1 MEGAEDRREDL
12 GAWVDLSQPGATTLF
27 PPSRAAD
34 QDEAS
39 SPSPFSSLAGAR
51 SVPSSS
57 LSPFSPGAFSNEG
70 DAEEAKK
77 GEAQRQQ
84 GQGGFPSG
92 HSEGA
97 QKAQLAEDVWGV
109 AEGEKLRVRTSN
121 CQRSSSKAAGA
132 FEDGPRFPGC
142 QTETEGFSAPQFQ
155 PGAKPSP
162 ETSHGPNR
170 PHMPRM
176 RSEEIGKVSHLSSA
190 SRGSGNTGKSVE
202 NQRLPSFASQVS
214 LPGCTA
220 GQAAVTSRAPP
231 SLQVASRSLSVPDTF
246 PSSSPSLSF
255 SSTSSFSSSFSPA
268 TFSSSDLFSNSLPSS
283 SSPGISKSM
292 TLPAPDT
299 RSRQALPGLAHASSD
314 PKCFDFDFT
323 YTRSGFHRRVLASPH
338 PPISSRLQHPGSTA
352 NRSSPAAPGY
362 VSLSSYP
369 QSVRSSL
376 SRDPASLARCS
387 TQSCPQPPGPSDP
400 HRQLSY
406 AAFFDQAT
414 PKKPEPNK
422 RSDSSRHPDS
432 CRVYDSNKHYDPNK
446 QSDSSKRSDSG
457 KLHDSLKAMG
467 SERNQAGFLP
477 GDVASS
483 SSAPVGAVG
492 SQRLSRHREGD
503 EAIDDRE
510 SFRSNESV
518 AKQRTLKRVTSASS
532 DGADE
537 EVKQPAQYGD
547 LQVLVD
553 IDDTI
558 RSSGGVTFLSV
569 SLGGIDTQYERGTF
583 YPGCFQFLFELSC
596 HGLRPSQR
604 PLSLGVLTARIPQ
617 VPITA
622 DSVLNQKLRETALR
636 RGIRGWGIDCKN
648 KVLYST
654 LNEWIFPS
662 EKGKRKFENL
672 LLLHSKL
679 STTHPNIKYVWI
691 GDTGEMD
698 RHAGEMMA
706 RQMPHTLKAVFL
718 HYVGDYGR
726 NSKMPQDYFVNGVPT
741 VFFRTYIRAARR
753 AVDLGLLDKKGLART
768 MVQAVADLD
777 AMQNT
782 PSVSTKWR
790 DIIFDIRN
798 AEALVPLKG
807 ATLPPLVRTRE
818 IVHRRITEIKGA
830 LEKFRAKKGA
840 SSGKAQAAIG
850 DRKPA
855 ELPKSA
861 SFSSSAALACS
872 SLKSCGSS
880 SSSASLL
887 EARHRGE
894 ERVPESLITRAA
906 LHQREEE
913 RRESSKRGETKP
925 GEEGFEVLAPAA
937 TQRTSE
943 AGTGLAAEAL
953 RRRQEERSLSS
964 SELSHSSSVPSAASV
979 SLPAASVSPQ
989 EASWV
994 EVRFDPATGRFPV
1007 REAAERQRGGSWRT
1021 GKDRDSFSSE
1031 PFYKTLLHASQASGD
1046 AGSDGDSRG
1055 VSEDLGSAAQGRE
1068 REAEDP
1074 WWSETLETKA
1084 GGETVKTAAEKSARD
1099 SSHADDIELLD
1110 LAPQGEEST
1119 RQADEGPEKGNSH
1132 SDEKRHKEEGNGH
1145 GEEDEKRHN
1154 KGESGRAT
1162 EEGKTSDSREAPD
1175 AAAALLSGV
1184 CTPVEREAAL
1194 PTGTA
1199 PSLFSFEDSEGLKLD
1214 QRERSREQTP
1224 DARQKPNKGREKET
1238 FLEEW
1243 KAPPKRERS
1252 HEQTKTEP
1260 ADLLS

>member
-39 SPSPFSSLAGAR
+39 SLSPFSSLAGAR
-51 SVPSSS
+51 SAPSSS

-77 GEAQRQQ
+77 GEAQKQQ
-84 GQGGFPSG
+84 GRRGFPSA
-92 HSEGA
+92 HSDGA
-97 QKAQLAEDVWGV
+97 QKAQLAEDVWGL
-109 AEGEKLRVRTSN
+109 AEGENSRARTSS
-121 CQRSSSKAAGA
+121 CRSSSSKVAGA
-132 FEDGPRFPGC
+132 FEDGPRFPGY
-142 QTETEGFSAPQFQ
+142 QTETEGFFAAQFQ
-155 PGAKPSP
+155 SATKPSP
-162 ETSHGPNR
+162 ETSRGPNR

-176 RSEEIGKVSHLSSA
+176 RSEEIGKASSLSSV
-190 SRGSGNTGKSVE
+190 SRGSGSTGKSAQD
-202 NQRLPSFASQVS
+202 QRLPSFASQVS
-214 LPGCTA
+214 LPGSTA
-220 GQAAVTSRAPP
+220 SLAAVLSRAPP
-231 SLQVASRSLSVPDTF
+231 SQQAASRSLSVPDPF

-255 SSTSSFSSSFSPA
+255 SSTSSFSSFPPASFSP
-268 TFSSSDLFSNSLPSS
+268 SDLFSNSLPSS

-292 TLPAPDT
+292 TLPATDT
-299 RSRQALPGLAHASSD
+299 RSRQALPGLTHASSD

-338 PPISSRLQHPGSTA
+338 PPVSSRLQHPGTTA

-362 VSLSSYP
+362 VSLSSCP
-369 QSVRSSL
+369 QSVRSSS
-376 SRDPASLARCS
+376 SRDPTSLARCS
-387 TQSCPQPPGPSDP
+387 TQSCPQPPGPSGP

-432 CRVYDSNKHYDPNK
+432 CRLYDSNKHYDPNK
-446 QSDSSKRSDSG
+446 HCDSSKRYDSG
-457 KLHDSLKAMG
+457 KLHDSRKALG
-467 SERNQAGFLP
+467 SERSQAGLLP

-483 SSAPVGAVG
+483 SSAPVGVVG
-492 SQRLSRHREGD
+492 PQRLSRRREGD
-503 EAIDDRE
+503 EDIEDRD
-510 SFRSNESV
+510 SYRSNESV
-518 AKQRTLKRVTSASS
+518 AKQRTLKRVASAAS

-679 STTHPNIKYVWI
+679 SATHPNIKYVWI

-753 AVDLGLLDKKGLART
+753 AVDLGLLDRKGLART

-790 DIIFDIRN
+790 DLIFDIRN

-818 IVHRRITEIKGA
+818 ILHRRITEIKGA
-830 LEKFRAKKGA
+830 LEKFRAKRGA

-855 ELPKSA
+855 EVPKSA
-861 SFSSSAALACS
+861 SFSSSAALASS
-872 SLKSCGSS
+872 SLKKCGSS
-880 SSSASLL
+880 SSSSSLL

-894 ERVPESLITRAA
+894 ERVPESLTIRAA

-913 RRESSKRGETKP
+913 RRERSEKRETKP

-964 SELSHSSSVPSAASV
+964 SESSHSSLPSAASF
-979 SLPAASVSPQ
+979 SRPTASVSPQ

-994 EVRFDPATGRFPV
+994 EVRFDPETGGFPV
-1007 REAAERQRGGSWRT
+1007 RESAERQRGGSWRT
-1021 GKDRDSFSSE
+1021 GRERDSFSSE
-1031 PFYKTLLHASQASGD
+1031 PFYKTLLHASHASGD
-1046 AGSDGDSRG
+1046 AGSDGDSRD
-1055 VSEDLGSAAQGRE
+1055 VSEELGSAARGRE

-1074 WWSETLETKA
+1074 WWNEAPETKTA
-1084 GGETVKTAAEKSARD
+1084 RETVKITADNWARD
-1099 SSHADDIELLD
+1099 SAHADDIELLD
-1110 LAPQGEEST
+1110 LAPRGEEST
-1119 RQADEGPEKGNSH
+1119 RQADEVPEKGKSH
-1132 SDEKRHKEEGNGH
+1132 NEEKRQKEEGKGH
-1145 GEEDEKRHN
+1145 REEDETHT
-1154 KGESGRAT
+1154 GESREAT
-1162 EEGKTSDSREAPD
+1162 EEGKTSDSREAPG
-1175 AAAALLSGV
+1175 ASPALLSGV
-1184 CTPVEREAAL
+1184 CTPVERDPAL
-1194 PTGTA
+1194 PTGSA
-1199 PSLFSFEDSEGLKLD
+1199 SSLLSSEKSEGLKRD
-1214 QRERSREQTP
+1214 QRERSREETP
-1224 DARQKPNKGREKET
+1224 DARQKSDEGREEET
-1238 FLEEW
+1238 FLDEW
-1243 KAPPKRERS
+1243 KATPKRES
-1252 HEQTKTEP
+1252 AHAQTNTEP